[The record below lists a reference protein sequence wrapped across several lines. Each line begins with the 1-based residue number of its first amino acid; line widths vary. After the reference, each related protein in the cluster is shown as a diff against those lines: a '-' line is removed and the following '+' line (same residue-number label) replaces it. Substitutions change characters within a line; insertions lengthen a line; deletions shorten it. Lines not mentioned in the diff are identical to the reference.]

1 MSKTSLCINMLEVLN
16 SRKVVSIKELAEILE
31 TNKRNILEYK
41 KELEYAGYTINTVHG
56 RYGGYS
62 LDKTKIFPS
71 LLLTSQEIN
80 ALYSGYNYLRSQNTF
95 FEKQNLNSAM
105 QKICSSVVTKNTDD
119 ILYISQ
125 NSISMNSFELQKRY
139 NIAKKCIE
147 ANIIFYINYKNDD
160 GIISEQ
166 KIYPVKLMLLNNE
179 WSVVGYNINDYKIKK
194 YKLHR
199 ITNIISAVEK
209 FNPDKLRLNHM
220 EEYLNNDE
228 LDVILQITGKSKQL
242 TEDYVFGKNQTILY
256 NENGSVNLS
265 VKISKEQIKNL
276 ILSFGSDCNVVYP
289 LWLKDE
295 IIKTCNNI
303 IYLNKKM

>member
-1 MSKTSLCINMLEVLN
+1 
-16 SRKVVSIKELAEILE
+16 
-31 TNKRNILEYK
+31 
-41 KELEYAGYTINTVHG
+41 
-56 RYGGYS
+56 
-62 LDKTKIFPS
+62 
-71 LLLTSQEIN
+71 
-80 ALYSGYNYLRSQNTF
+80 
-95 FEKQNLNSAM
+95 
-105 QKICSSVVTKNTDD
+105 
-119 ILYISQ
+119 
-125 NSISMNSFELQKRY
+125 
-139 NIAKKCIE
+139 
-147 ANIIFYINYKNDD
+147 
-160 GIISEQ
+160 
-166 KIYPVKLMLLNNE
+166 
-179 WSVVGYNINDYKIKK
+179 
-194 YKLHR
+194 
-199 ITNIISAVEK
+199 
-209 FNPDKLRLNHM
+209 M